1 MAYNQSLHSWR
12 ILNILQCLFLTCA
25 FCQPV
30 HAQKLETLYSEGAEL
45 ANAGRYTEA
54 LPIFEKTYLLAQ
66 KEFNKQKLNV
76 TDYTHVI
83 DKLAVSYQKLGLY
96 EKAEPLFLAVK
107 DLRGKYLGKETGLY
121 ATALNNLGVYY
132 KEIGQYSKAEL
143 LYLESKE
150 IRERLFGKFSA
161 SYATSLGNLS
171 NLYEGLSNF
180 PKAEAYGLEAIEIW
194 QKISGDEHVNYATA
208 NHNLG
213 VLYKSM
219 GNYNKAELYLTEARE
234 IRRRLL
240 GPTHQMYGYTLS
252 TLGSLYVKKRNFKA
266 AEPLLLEAK
275 QIIGNALGQ
284 GHSLYGEVLNNLGYL
299 YCEAREY
306 AKAEPILLACL
317 AVYENKGL
325 TNNGIY
331 SSGLS
336 NLAMLYSATGNL
348 EEAEALLL
356 KTLAIREQLLG
367 KEHPLYLS
375 AVSNLSHTYKKA
387 GQLDRAEP
395 YYLATVVALHQ
406 QIIRYFPSFSEK
418 EKLAYYSANKI
429 YFEGFEWFCLE
440 RFHQKPAI
448 LSDLFNLRLLSKG
461 LLFHA
466 SNKIRQR
473 ILNSNDQ
480 ALILKFNEWQSKK
493 EYLAKVYQMSVQEK
507 QQASINVQVLEN
519 EINRLE
525 KELSLKSE
533 EFSALQDT
541 AQYTWQGI
549 RETLLPGE
557 AAIEIIRTQKKV
569 NNVNTRVYAA
579 LIVTP
584 KTTDYPDI
592 VILENGKELEG
603 KYSKYYHNSIKL
615 KAQDQL
621 SYTQYWKPIV
631 DKIGGIK
638 KIFLSVDGVYNQ
650 INVNTLYNPTTKKY
664 VIDETDVQFITSPKE
679 LLTRSEKPIDEIRD
693 ATLFGFPNYKNTQT
707 NKPDSSRSLSNL
719 VIETDAI
726 KSDSAQRFFTG
737 ESISELP
744 GTKVEVENIKTLL
757 RKQNITLHEYL
768 FDDATESEI
777 KKLNNP
783 QVLHIATHGFFLSD
797 LPKSDDTE
805 RSFWGLER
813 KTIVENPL
821 LRSGL
826 LFAGVQES
834 FKQRKSQGEDGI
846 LTAYEAMNL
855 DLDRTDL
862 VVLSACETGLGVTA
876 TGEGVYGL
884 QRAFHAAGA
893 KHVIMSLWKV
903 SDDATQKLMTQF
915 YSNWMSGQTI
925 TNAFLSAQ
933 ISLREKYRDPYYWGA
948 FILVGN

>member
-1 MAYNQSLHSWR
+1 MAYNKSLHSWR
-12 ILNILQCLFLTCA
+12 IQNILQCLFLMCA

-30 HAQKLETLYSEGAEL
+30 QAQKLETLYSEGAEL
-45 ANAGRYTEA
+45 ANAGRYIEA

-76 TDYTHVI
+76 TDYTNVI

-107 DLRGKYLGKETGLY
+107 DLREKHLGKETGLY

-132 KEIGQYSKAEL
+132 KEIGQYSKAES
-143 LYLESKE
+143 LYLESKA
-150 IRERLFGKFSA
+150 IRERIFGKLSA

-171 NLYEGLSNF
+171 NLYQALSNY
-180 PKAEAYGLEAIEIW
+180 PKAEAYGLEAVEIW
-194 QKISGDEHVNYATA
+194 QKISDGESANYATA

-213 VLYKSM
+213 MLYYSM
-219 GNYNKAELYLTEARE
+219 GNYSKAEFYLTQGKE
-234 IRRRLL
+234 IRKRVL
-240 GPTHQMYGYTLS
+240 GPGHQMYGYSLNN
-252 TLGSLYVKKRNFKA
+252 LGLLYIKKRNFKE

-299 YCEAREY
+299 YFEAREY

-325 TNNGIY
+325 THNGIY
-331 SSGLS
+331 SSGLN
-336 NLAMLYSATGNL
+336 NLAMVYSATGNF
-348 EEAEALLL
+348 EAAEALLL

-367 KEHPLYLS
+367 KEHPAYLS
-375 AVSNLSHTYKKA
+375 AVSNLGYIYEKT

-395 YYLATVVALHQ
+395 YYLASVAALHQ

-418 EKLAYYSANKI
+418 EKLAYYGANKI
-429 YFEGFEWFCLE
+429 YFEGFEWFCLG
-440 RFHQKPAI
+440 RFTQKPAI
-448 LSDLFNLRLLSKG
+448 LGELFNLRLLTKG

-466 SNKIRQR
+466 SNRVRQR

-480 ALILKFNEWQSKK
+480 ELILQFNEWQSKK

-507 QQASINVQVLEN
+507 HQAGVNVQELEN
-519 EINRLE
+519 EINSLE
-525 KELSLKSE
+525 KVLSLQSE
-533 EFSALQDT
+533 LFPALQDT
-541 AQYTWQGI
+541 TQYTWQGI
-549 RETLLPGE
+549 RQTLLPGE

-615 KAQDQL
+615 KTQDQL
-621 SYTQYWKPIV
+621 SYTQYWKPIA

-664 VIDETDVQFITSPKE
+664 VIDESDVQFVTSPKE

-693 ATLFGFPNYKNTQT
+693 ATLFGFPNYKNNQIS
-707 NKPDSSRSLSNL
+707 KPDSSRSLSDL
-719 VIETDAI
+719 VIETNAI

-737 ESISELP
+737 ENITELP
-744 GTKVEVENIKTLL
+744 GTKVEVENIKAIL
-757 RKQNITLHEYL
+757 RKQNIALHEYL

-797 LPKSDDTE
+797 LPKSDETE
-805 RSFWGLER
+805 RSFGGIES

-826 LFAGVQES
+826 LFAGAQES
-834 FKQRKSQGEDGI
+834 FNQRNSQGEDGI

-862 VVLSACETGLGVTA
+862 VILSACETGLGVTA

-884 QRAFHAAGA
+884 QRAFQAAGA

-903 SDDATQKLMTQF
+903 SDEATQKLMTQF

-925 TNAFLSAQ
+925 SKAFLSAQ

>member
-121 ATALNNLGVYY
+121 ATALNNLGVFY
-132 KEIGQYSKAEL
+132 KEIEQLSKAES
-143 LYLESKE
+143 LYLESKA

-171 NLYEGLSNF
+171 SLYQALGNY
-180 PKAEAYGLEAIEIW
+180 PKAEAYGLEAIEVW
-194 QKISGDEHVNYATA
+194 QKISDGERNYATA

-213 VLYKSM
+213 MLYFSM
-219 GNYNKAELYLTEARE
+219 GNYNKAQHYLIEAKE
-234 IRRRLL
+234 IRKRVL
-240 GPTHQMYGYTLS
+240 GSTHQMYGYTLNS
-252 TLGSLYVKKRNFKA
+252 LGLLYTRTRNYKE
-266 AEPLLLEAK
+266 AEESLLEAK
-275 QIIGNALGQ
+275 IIIGIAVGQ
-284 GHSLYGEVLNNLGYL
+284 DHTLYGEVLNNLGHL
-299 YCEAREY
+299 YSESHEY
-306 AKAEPILLACL
+306 SKAEPILQASLS
-317 AVYENKGL
+317 VYEEKAQTDNRM
-325 TNNGIY
+325 Y
-331 SSGLS
+331 STALS
-336 NLAMLYSATGNL
+336 NLAFVYSANGNF
-348 EEAEALLL
+348 EKAELLLL
-356 KTLAIREQLLG
+356 KTLAIRERLLG
-367 KEHPLYLS
+367 KEHPLYAYTL
-375 AVSNLSHTYKKA
+375 SNLAYIYIKT
-387 GQLDRAEP
+387 GQLDFAEP
-395 YYLATVVALHQ
+395 YLLASVTALRQ
-406 QIIRYFPSFSEK
+406 QITRYFPSFSEK
-418 EKLAYYSANKI
+418 EKLAYYNANKFH
-429 YFEGFEWFCLE
+429 FEGFEWFCLE
-440 RFHQKPAI
+440 RFPQKPAI
-448 LSDLFNLRLLSKG
+448 LGELFNLRLLSKG

-473 ILNSNDQ
+473 ILTSNDES
-480 ALILKFNEWQSKK
+480 LILKFNEWQSKK
-493 EYLAKVYQMSVQEK
+493 EYLAKVYQMSTQEK
-507 QQASINVQVLEN
+507 QQTGVNVQALEN
-519 EINRLE
+519 EINALE

-533 EFSALQDT
+533 LFPALQDT
-541 AQYTWQGI
+541 TQYTWQAI
-549 RETLLPGE
+549 RNTLLPGE

-726 KSDSAQRFFTG
+726 KSDSTQRFFTG